1 MTSLLGP
8 NGLPIGQVG
17 RSQRPDQPDGEKKNI
32 DPVAMERLYEM
43 VQQRMRTDEGHAV
56 LEKRV
61 SVHTRKVDAA
71 LSFWKPI
78 YFGHSVEGR
87 LLNGIEA
94 YELGD
99 PKKTMGTKCDK
110 APYIAMCNLMA
121 LEAIKMMGDQM
132 PTAEKGILLA
142 YASDREKD
150 IARFWKDM
158 FAPTEFQA
166 EWAWKA
172 VLAVL
177 AGNPAAA
184 HELLENYRLQ
194 LP

>member
-1 MTSLLGP
+1 MSSIVGMD
-8 NGLPIGQVG
+8 GFPIGQAG
-17 RSQRPDQPDGEKKNI
+17 RSTRPEKKESQGI
-32 DPVAMERLYEM
+32 DPIAMERLYEM
-43 VQQRMRTDEGHAV
+43 IEQKMKSEDGHAV
-56 LEKRV
+56 IDKRV
-61 SVHTRKVDAA
+61 SIHARKIEQA
-71 LSFWKPI
+71 LSFWKPV
-78 YFGHSVEGR
+78 YFSHANEGR

-99 PKKTMGTKCDK
+99 EKKTVDSKCDK

-121 LEAIKMMGDQM
+121 LEALRMMGNQM

-142 YASDREKD
+142 YASEREMAISK
-150 IARFWKDM
+150 FWKEM

-177 AGNPAAA
+177 AGNPGAAE
-184 HELLENYRLQ
+184 ELLENYRRQ

>member
-1 MTSLLGP
+1 MSSLLGP
-8 NGLPIGQVG
+8 DGFPVGQVG
-17 RSQRPDQPDGEKKNI
+17 RSQRPDGEKKGI
-32 DPVAMERLYEM
+32 DPIAMERLYEM
-43 VQQRMRTDEGHAV
+43 IEQRMKSDEGHAV
-56 LEKRV
+56 IEKRI
-61 SVHTRKVDAA
+61 SVHARKVEQA
-71 LSFWKPI
+71 LAFWKPV
-78 YFGHSVEGR
+78 YFSHSREGR

-99 PKKTMGTKCDK
+99 EKKTVDSKCDK

-121 LEAIKMMGDQM
+121 LEAIKMMGEQM
-132 PTAEKGILLA
+132 PTAEKGILLS
-142 YASDREKD
+142 YASDREKE
-150 IARFWKDM
+150 ISAFWKEM

-177 AGNPAAA
+177 AGNPAAST
-184 HELLENYRLQ
+184 ELLDNYRQQ